1 MNPLKLSKAKQI
13 LEAVKTAEQAV
24 ELTGPAR
31 KEYLAALD
39 VVHGSAEK
47 RAKDMGFGDKTYYHG
62 TTHDAPID
70 SFKSSNSKS
79 GQLYGRGTYTTPDP
93 EMAEIYTQKLDQHS
107 GVPLDEESGSIYPLK
122 VREGKSFDVK
132 EYNGKDFE
140 KIKSQLGVS
149 GDPSPKYIGSRE
161 GVTPTNY
168 SKALVDNGYNS
179 VKDEDILNV
188 INSRDI
194 RSTNAAFDP
203 RFKDSNKILAGAAA
217 IPAMGNQ
224 FSNPAD
230 IVKAGYQKF
239 EQARQSVVN
248 KIVDLTDMTKDNP
261 HVPQY
266 AKDTYNKAADALVS
280 NATDPLNY
288 VGGAGA
294 ADAVIGAGSAAY
306 EAYNSNKPTSTPA
319 NTNPVQAV
327 NWKSR

>member
-13 LEAVKTAEQAV
+13 LEGIKTAEQAV

-39 VVHGSAEK
+39 VVHGPVEK
-47 RAKDMGFGDKTYYHG
+47 RAADIGFDLGKEQFHG
-62 TTHDAPID
+62 TQFKDSQID
-70 SFKSSNSKS
+70 SFVPS
-79 GQLYGRGTYTTPDP
+79 GERKGDTFKYGKGVYTTPSSG
-93 EMAEIYTQKLDQHS
+93 MADQYAGHGE
-107 GVPLDEESGSIYPLK
+107 GVIYPVVLK
-122 VREGKSFDVK
+122 SKNEFHPADLDKAKELLTNADVDTSHRMLRSTEEGLDLLEKK
-132 EYNGKDFE
+132 MGKD
-140 KIKSQLGVS
+140 KVS
-149 GDPSPKYIGSRE
+149 SFLD
-161 GVTPTNY
+161 
-168 SKALVDNGYNS
+168 ANGYRTAVPDDGIYVS
-179 VKDEDILNV
+179 KPSDV
-188 INSRDI
+188 
-194 RSTNAAFDP
+194 RSKFAAFDP
-203 RFKDSNKILAGAAA
+203 RFADSPKLLAGAAA